1 MSYDLTI
8 IIPFYNSQ
16 KFISKNLENFL
27 IIQKK
32 HNIEIIYI
40 DNNSKDKTFSIIN
53 NRIKNLKDIRLFKTN
68 KGLGMGPGIAR
79 NLGVS
84 KSHSNHILFV
94 DVDDYLKTNHIKK
107 LIRYIKENNYNFIYL
122 KKKLISIQKSKIKL
136 SPYIKYDKNNLN
148 KFFTISNN
156 MQAISII
163 FKKKFL
169 MDHKIKFKKGIF
181 EDIFYLFK
189 CHFFNSSKIGYFSHD
204 VYIKIDNQH
213 SITNTSKTINHIK
226 FKFNAWKSIEFFL
239 KKNLTKDVFNELKSD
254 IQYRWRGEFFNEYQ
268 QIMKS
273 RFNKNKKVLYINYI
287 KRLYKKFINK
297 KFAIITFKDKQTKE
311 KLFNV

>member
-1 MSYDLTI
+1 
-8 IIPFYNSQ
+8 
-16 KFISKNLENFL
+16 
-27 IIQKK
+27 
-32 HNIEIIYI
+32 
-40 DNNSKDKTFSIIN
+40 
-53 NRIKNLKDIRLFKTN
+53 
-68 KGLGMGPGIAR
+68 
-79 NLGVS
+79 
-84 KSHSNHILFV
+84 
-94 DVDDYLKTNHIKK
+94 
-107 LIRYIKENNYNFIYL
+107 
-122 KKKLISIQKSKIKL
+122 
-136 SPYIKYDKNNLN
+136 
-148 KFFTISNN
+148 

>member
-122 KKKLISIQKSKIKL
+122 KK
-136 SPYIKYDKNNLN
+136 N
-148 KFFTISNN
+148 
-156 MQAISII
+156 
-163 FKKKFL
+163 
-169 MDHKIKFKKGIF
+169 
-181 EDIFYLFK
+181 
-189 CHFFNSSKIGYFSHD
+189 
-204 VYIKIDNQH
+204 
-213 SITNTSKTINHIK
+213 
-226 FKFNAWKSIEFFL
+226 
-239 KKNLTKDVFNELKSD
+239 
-254 IQYRWRGEFFNEYQ
+254 
-268 QIMKS
+268 
-273 RFNKNKKVLYINYI
+273 
-287 KRLYKKFINK
+287 
-297 KFAIITFKDKQTKE
+297 
-311 KLFNV
+311 